1 MPFTPDIPGAAVLAA
16 AALIGLAILARTAL
30 TAWNGWLDLKRAEL
44 ARPAETGTGP
54 HGNLALGMIDL
65 SDIKE
70 RLRKLEAIA
79 AGVDY

>member
-1 MPFTPDIPGAAVLAA
+1 MPLLTAATLAF

-30 TAWNGWLDLKRAEL
+30 TAWNGWLDLQRTQL
-44 ARPAETGTGP
+44 ARPTEGTSP
-54 HGNLALGMIDL
+54 QGNLALGMIDL

-79 AGVDY
+79 AGVDL

>member
-44 ARPAETGTGP
+44 ARPADGT
-54 HGNLALGMIDL
+54 HHALGMIDL

-79 AGVDY
+79 AGVDL